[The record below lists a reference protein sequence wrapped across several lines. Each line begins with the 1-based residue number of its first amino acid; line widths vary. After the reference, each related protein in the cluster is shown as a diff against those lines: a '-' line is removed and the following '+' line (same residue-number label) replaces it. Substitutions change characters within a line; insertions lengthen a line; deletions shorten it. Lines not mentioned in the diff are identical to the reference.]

1 MSIMIRGG
9 ILAVTIIAV
18 LTTAL
23 VQSALGEPAGRW
35 WRDTTVVAQLKLTDG
50 EIRQLEKAF
59 EASRLKMIQLKSK
72 VETEQF
78 KLQNLVEKPDID
90 EKAIKSQHRRL
101 EAARSALAEEQLSFF
116 VKVRKIIGY
125 DRYRK
130 LEAMQ
135 R

>member
-1 MSIMIRGG
+1 MSMMIRGG
-9 ILAVTIIAV
+9 ILTAAIIAV

-23 VQSALGEPAGRW
+23 VSSAMGEPTGRW
-35 WRDTTVVAQLKLTDG
+35 WRNAKVVAQLKLAKG
-50 EIRQLEKAF
+50 EIQQLEKAF
-59 EASRLKMIQLKSK
+59 EASRLKMIQLKGK
-72 VETEQF
+72 VEAEQF
-78 KLQNLVEKPDID
+78 KLQNLVEKPNMD

-101 EAARSALAEEQLSFF
+101 EAARSALAEEQLNFF

>member
-1 MSIMIRGG
+1 MSIMMRGG

-18 LTTAL
+18 FTTAL
-23 VQSALGEPAGRW
+23 VQNALGEPAGRW
-35 WRDTTVVAQLKLTDG
+35 WRDKTVVAQLKLTNG
-50 EIRQLEKAF
+50 EVQQLEKAF
-59 EASRLKMIQLKSK
+59 EASRLNMIKLKSN
-72 VETEQF
+72 VEAEQF

-90 EKAIKSQHRRL
+90 EKAIKSQHRKL

-125 DRYRK
+125 DRYRT
-130 LEAMQ
+130 LEGMQ